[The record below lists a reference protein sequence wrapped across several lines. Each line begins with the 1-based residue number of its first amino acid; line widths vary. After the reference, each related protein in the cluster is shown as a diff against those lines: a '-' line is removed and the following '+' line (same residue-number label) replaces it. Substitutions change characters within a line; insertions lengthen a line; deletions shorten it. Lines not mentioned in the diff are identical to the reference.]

1 MESMTRFRLL
11 HLLVSAILLYVC
23 TGHAADSYP
32 SKALRIV
39 VPFPA
44 GSTADVRTR
53 QIAKPLAQRLGQSII
68 VENKPGASGTIG
80 NTLVAKAPPD
90 GYTLLYVNN
99 SSLSIAPYL
108 LRDLAYDSERD
119 FAPITLVATA
129 PAVLVVHPSFAANSV
144 RELAALA
151 RTQPGKLT
159 YGASGIGSAQHLPGA
174 QFARMANIELL
185 LIPYKGD
192 SETMLDLVNDRLTMS
207 FATPTATLP
216 HLKADKLKALAV
228 TSVKRLAILPNVPT
242 MQESGFADYEWHN
255 WFGYMAPAA
264 TSPTV
269 IARLHQ
275 EIAAVMQSADLRTD
289 FLGAGYEIVAGSPEQ
304 FTAAVKRD
312 QTRYR
317 TLIRAIGLE
326 AH

>member
-1 MESMTRFRLL
+1 
-11 HLLVSAILLYVC
+11 
-23 TGHAADSYP
+23 
-32 SKALRIV
+32 LRII

-80 NTLVAKAPPD
+80 NTFVAKAAPD

-99 SSLSIAPYL
+99 SSLGIAPYL
-108 LRDLAYDSERD
+108 LRDLAYDGERD
-119 FAPITLVATA
+119 LAPITLIASA
-129 PAVLVVHPSFAANSV
+129 PAVLAVHPSLSANTA

-151 RTQPGKLT
+151 KTKPRALT

-174 QFARMANIELL
+174 LFAQAAGVDLL

-192 SETMLDLVNDRLTMS
+192 SETMLDLVNNRLTMS
-207 FATPTATLP
+207 FATPTSTLP
-216 HLKADKLKALAV
+216 HLKAGKLKALAV

-242 MQESGFADYEWHN
+242 MQESGFPDFEWHN
-255 WFGYMAPAA
+255 WFGYMLPSA
-264 TSPTV
+264 TSPAV
-269 IARLHQ
+269 IARLQ
-275 EIAAVMQSADLRTD
+275 RDFAAVMQSAELRVD
-289 FLGAGYEIVAGSPEQ
+289 FLNAGYEIVAGSPEQ
-304 FTAAVKRD
+304 FKQVVKRD
-312 QTRYR
+312 QERYGK
-317 TLIRAIGLE
+317 LIRAIGLE

>member
-1 MESMTRFRLL
+1 MTRFRFL

-23 TGHAADSYP
+23 TGHAADNYP

-80 NTLVAKAPPD
+80 NTFVAKAPPD

-119 FAPITLVATA
+119 FAPITLIATA
-129 PAVLVVHPSFAANSV
+129 PAVLVVHASFAANSV

>member
-1 MESMTRFRLL
+1 MTRFRFLRLL
-11 HLLVSAILLYVC
+11 ISAILLYVC
-23 TGHAADSYP
+23 TGHAADDYP
-32 SKALRIV
+32 SKALRII

-80 NTLVAKAPPD
+80 NTFVAKAPPD

-129 PAVLVVHPSFAANSV
+129 PAVLVVPPSFAANSV

-192 SETMLDLVNDRLTMS
+192 SETMLDLVNNRLTMS

-275 EIAAVMQSADLRTD
+275 EIAAVMQSAALRTD

-317 TLIRAIGLE
+317 SLIRAIGLE

>member
-1 MESMTRFRLL
+1 MKSIPLNLFII
-11 HLLVSAILLYVC
+11 LVLSFILPTVQ
-23 TGHAADSYP
+23 ADGAPYP
-32 SKALRIV
+32 AKALRII

-53 QIAKPLAQRLGQSII
+53 QIAKPLAQRLGQSVI

-80 NTLVAKAPPD
+80 NTFVAKAPPD

-108 LRDLAYDSERD
+108 LRDLPYDGGRD
-119 FAPITLVATA
+119 LAPITLLATA

-151 RTQPGKLT
+151 KTQPGKLT

-174 QFARMANIELL
+174 QFAKMANIELL

-192 SETMLDLVNDRLTMS
+192 SETMLDLVNNRLSMS

-216 HLKADKLKALAV
+216 HLKSGKLKALAV

-255 WFGYMAPAA
+255 WFGYMAPATTPA
-264 TSPTV
+264 AA
-269 IARLHQ
+269 IARLQ
-275 EIAAVMQSADLRTD
+275 REFAAVVQSADLRAD
-289 FLGAGYEIVAGSPEQ
+289 FLSAGYEIIASTPEQ
-304 FTAAVKRD
+304 FTAVVKRD
-312 QTRYR
+312 QPRYGK
-317 TLIRAIGLE
+317 LIRDIGLE
-326 AH
+326 PH